1 MDEKNFNF
9 EEQYNCQNNDLCSNI
24 LWDEGEGSR
33 GAQRTSLFLDHGFV
47 GVSLLGVTFLH
58 FCDKGMKTRARVYQE
73 DFLLGI
79 VKPPNTA
86 LFNGQKWIFQQEP
99 APAYK
104 AKTTQECCGDTFS

>member
-1 MDEKNFNF
+1 MDEKIFTF
-9 EEQYNCQNNDLCSNI
+9 EQQYNCQNDDLCSNI
-24 LWDEGEGSR
+24 LWDEGEVSK
-33 GAQRTSLFLDHGFV
+33 GAQRPSLFLHHGFV
-47 GVSLLGVTFLH
+47 GVSLQGVTFLH
-58 FCDKGMKTRARVYQE
+58 FCNKVKTGARVYQE
-73 DFLLGI
+73 DFLQGV